1 MVQTLCYAI
10 LQLFFILLQPL
21 VVMTMFTYD
30 YWIGKTTQD
39 YALCYVYTTMAHMVS
54 IVEDFILMYMMIFGA
69 RPAVTIY
76 MYIQSSFNKCTMCQ
90 GTLGHHYPMQL
101 AL

>member
-39 YALCYVYTTMAHMVS
+39 YVLCSVYATMVS
-54 IVEDFILMYMMIFGA
+54 IVEDFILMYMMIFCA
-69 RPAVTIY
+69 RRAVNIN
-76 MYIQSSFNKCTMCQ
+76 MYI
-90 GTLGHHYPMQL
+90 
-101 AL
+101 